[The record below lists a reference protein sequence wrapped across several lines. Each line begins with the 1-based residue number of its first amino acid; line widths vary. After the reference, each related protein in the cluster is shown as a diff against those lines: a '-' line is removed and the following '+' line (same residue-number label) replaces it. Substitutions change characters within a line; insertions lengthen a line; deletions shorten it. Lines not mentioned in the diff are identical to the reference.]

1 MALPMVMKRW
11 GSLGPSGG
19 DGGGGDAVGG
29 AGYRVME
36 LGSHALIAL
45 ASKQMPDGIAGINAL
60 RPDWLGLAASGLGV
74 LFIRGEKKGAK
85 KAKKLARALLYGSA
99 HALIT
104 RWVATS
110 EIPIPFVNGG
120 MPTPAQQRA

>member
-1 MALPMVMKRW
+1 MNKNILKNRKAILSAALV
-11 GSLGPSGG
+11 
-19 DGGGGDAVGG
+19 
-29 AGYRVME
+29 
-36 LGSHALIAL
+36 IAAT
-45 ASKQMPDGIAGINAL
+45 ASAFAQGNGIAGINAL